1 MSGFFYSTDSLALT
15 AIGYLLCIRVTVT
28 LFPRIFSNCENG
40 KLAKKP
46 LMTTTKLLSLL
57 MCFFFFVSGPLKSSA
72 QPGNDSVVVSRNY
85 VLQVVFVGFKAYS
98 SESGNIIEWST
109 ILEANL
115 ARYEI
120 ERSIDNKPF
129 EKIGDMKAKGVQ
141 SSVTSVYSFTDPMP
155 AVGKNIYR
163 LKMIDTKNGFKYSA
177 NKTVS
182 SVGHV
187 LYNTDFHTYPNPAK
201 PGDAIHIFVKEKGQ
215 YTMQVFNLTG
225 KMVFAVNASGGGTG
239 GLTVNL
245 PSQLGKGLYF
255 FRLTQP
261 QSAQMLQQKILVL

>member
-1 MSGFFYSTDSLALT
+1 MT
-15 AIGYLLCIRVTVT
+15 A
-28 LFPRIFSNCENG
+28 
-40 KLAKKP
+40 
-46 LMTTTKLLSLL
+46 TKLLSVL
-57 MCFFFFVSGPLKSSA
+57 MCFFLFSFGAMNGSA
-72 QPGNDSVVVSRNY
+72 QPNNDSLVVTKTY
-85 VLQVVFVGFKAYS
+85 ALQVVFVGLEAYS
-98 SESGNIIEWST
+98 SEGGNVIEWST

-141 SSVTSVYSFTDPMP
+141 SSVTSVYSFTDAMP

-163 LKMIDTKNGFKYSA
+163 LKMIDTRNGFKYSA

-187 LYNTDFHTYPNPAK
+187 LYTTDFHTYPNPAK

-225 KMVFAVNASGGGTG
+225 KMVFAVNASGGGTA

-255 FRLTQP
+255 LRLTQP
-261 QSAQMLQQKILVL
+261 QTAQMLQQKILVL